1 MLSSVKWPA
10 LLAVAAAILI
20 GGNVRAAETVVNV
33 STVKQ
38 LSIVRV
44 NVTSQPYDFRRP
56 WGKRNP
62 YQRRAIGA
70 LLANDRVL
78 VTAELVANANYIEF
92 ETAEGGQK
100 VPATVDTVDY
110 ECNLAILKTEDTEFL
125 KSLKPLELAIATV
138 GDELSVLQLEENG
151 NLLATRGTMTT
162 ADVSRY
168 PIDDSPLLLYRLSV
182 SLQFR
187 DAAFVMPV
195 VKAGKLVG
203 LLARYDPQSSAGD
216 VIPTPVI
223 EHFLRD
229 AALPPY
235 KGVPR
240 IGMAYSSTRDPQLR
254 RFVGLRDQKDGGVY
268 VTEVLKGS
276 TAEVAGVERGDVL
289 LRVDDQPVDQ
299 DGNYNDA
306 VYGKIS
312 LSHLLSTRHY
322 VGDTV
327 KLSLLRKG
335 EKKEL
340 TGTLTHRSPDQY
352 LSAPY
357 VIDKAPRF
365 YVLGG
370 LVLQELSRQY
380 LREWGTDWWKKAPE
394 DLVYIDRQQSELDPD
409 GSHKVVILN
418 RVLPSD
424 ATVGYEELNQLVVTK
439 INGVELNK
447 LTDVPG
453 ALEKAVNGVHK
464 IEFSSEPMVIYLDAE
479 QVKQS
484 EAILAKT
491 YRLPSLKRLE

>member
-1 MLSSVKWPA
+1 MFLFSHWRPI
-10 LLAVAAAILI
+10 LVAAVTLLVA
-20 GGNVRAAETVVNV
+20 ADAYSAETVVNV

-70 LLANDRVL
+70 LLPNDRVL

-125 KSLKPLELAIATV
+125 KALKPLDFAVATV
-138 GDELSVLQLEENG
+138 GDELSVLQLEANG
-151 NLLATRGTMTT
+151 NLLVTRGTMTT

-168 PIDDSPLLLYRLSV
+168 PIDDSPLLLYRISV

-216 VIPTPVI
+216 IIPTPVV

-235 KGVPR
+235 KGFPR
-240 IGMAYSSTRDPQLR
+240 VGMAYSGTRDPQLR
-254 RFVGLRDQKDGGVY
+254 RFVGLREQKDGGVY

-276 TAEVAGVERGDVL
+276 TAALAGVERGDVL
-289 LRVDDQPVDQ
+289 LRVDDQVVDQ
-299 DGNYNDA
+299 DGNYNDP

-312 LSHLLSTRHY
+312 LSHLLSTRHF
-322 VGDTV
+322 VGDIV
-327 KLSLLRKG
+327 KLTLLRKG
-335 EKKEL
+335 ETKEL
-340 TGTLTHRSPDQY
+340 TATLTHRSPDQY

-357 VIDKAPRF
+357 VIDQAPKF
-365 YVLGG
+365 FVLGG

-394 DLVYIDRQQSELDPD
+394 DLVYIDRQQNELDED

-439 INGVELNK
+439 INGMELK
-447 LTDVPG
+447 SLGDVPV

-464 IEFSSEPMVIYLDAE
+464 IEFASEPTVIYLDAA

-484 EAILAKT
+484 EPILAKT
-491 YRLPSLKRLE
+491 YRLPALKRLN